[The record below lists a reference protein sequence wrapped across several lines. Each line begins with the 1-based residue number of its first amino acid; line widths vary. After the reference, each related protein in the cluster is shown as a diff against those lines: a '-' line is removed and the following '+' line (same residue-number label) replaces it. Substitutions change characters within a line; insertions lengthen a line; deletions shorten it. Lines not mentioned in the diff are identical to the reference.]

1 MALFSQEIPT
11 EMTSEP
17 DLRPAAAGV
26 AKLAQRMLR
35 ESRYSALRGVVCDEF
50 GGVIRLG
57 GKVPSQYLKQVAFAV
72 VDQVV
77 GTQPIVNE
85 IQVVSGSSESRGV
98 LGESSGSGWFRL
110 TRSL

>member
-1 MALFSQEIPT
+1 MNRFAQEIPSET
-11 EMTSEP
+11 TLEP

-26 AKLAQRMLR
+26 ARLAQRMLW

-57 GKVPSQYLKQVAFAV
+57 GRVPSQYLKQVAFAV

-77 GTQPIVNE
+77 GARPIVNE
-85 IQVVSGSSESRGV
+85 IQVVAGSCDSRGV
-98 LGESSGSGWFRL
+98 PGESSGSGWFRM
-110 TRSL
+110 TRSV